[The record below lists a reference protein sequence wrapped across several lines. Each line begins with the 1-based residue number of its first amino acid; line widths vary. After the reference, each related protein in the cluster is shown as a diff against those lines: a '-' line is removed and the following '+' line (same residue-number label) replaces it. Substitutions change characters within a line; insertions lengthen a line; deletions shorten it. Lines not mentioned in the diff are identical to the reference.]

1 MKVVGLVI
9 LAVIAF
15 AVLTGSCSG
24 GEFFTYTGDPPTLAD
39 LGSTST
45 SALTSNQ
52 LPPPPPPSAAIHRAV
67 RPAVWAA
74 GACGAVKAW
83 DTDWRAR
90 AQEVDRRLGSADD
103 PDEAR
108 NLYVDFWG
116 ETVTKTELLL
126 RQMDAAGHPAVR
138 GGEGV
143 ARAYRLVFAKTLPPM
158 QMASAVAVAL
168 PDDQER
174 FSAQVAEIGSN
185 MSRAFDVRDQEILAL
200 HAKLDKTIPDKLRAA
215 LNNNPTCTSI

>member
-1 MKVVGLVI
+1 MKVAGLVI
-9 LAVIAF
+9 LAVIAL
-15 AVLTGSCSG
+15 AVLTGSCS
-24 GEFFTYTGDPPTLAD
+24 GEFFTYTGDPPTLAG

-74 GACGAVKAW
+74 GICGAVKAW
-83 DTDWRAR
+83 NTDYRAR
-90 AQEVDRRLGSADD
+90 ARELNQSTTEYD

-108 NLYVDFWG
+108 NILVDFWD
-116 ETVTKTELLL
+116 ETVTKTDLLL
-126 RQMDAAGHPAVR
+126 REMDAAGHPAVR

-158 QMASAVAVAL
+158 QMARAVAAAI
-168 PDDQER
+168 PDDPDR
-174 FSAQVAEIGSN
+174 FYAGLAEIKSN
-185 MSRAFDVRDQEILAL
+185 MARAFAARNQDMIAL
-200 HAKLDKTIPDKLRAA
+200 HAKLDKTLPDKLRAA

>member
-1 MKVVGLVI
+1 MKVAGLVI
-9 LAVIAF
+9 LAAIVL

-24 GEFFTYTGDPPTLAD
+24 GEFFTYTGDPPTLAE

-52 LPPPPPPSAAIHRAV
+52 LPPPPPSAAIHRAV

-74 GACGAVKAW
+74 GICGAVKAW
-83 DTDWRAR
+83 NTDYRAR
-90 AQEVDRRLGSADD
+90 ARELNQSTTEYD

-108 NLYVDFWG
+108 DILVDFWD
-116 ETVTKTELLL
+116 ETVTKTDLLL
-126 RQMDAAGHPAVR
+126 REMDAAGHPAVR

-158 QMASAVAVAL
+158 QMARAVAAAI
-168 PDDQER
+168 PDDTER
-174 FSAQVAEIGSN
+174 FYAGLAEIKSN
-185 MSRAFDVRDQEILAL
+185 MARAFAVRNQDMIA
-200 HAKLDKTIPDKLRAA
+200 LRAKTDRTLWNMVRATFYNNCQA
-215 LNNNPTCTSI
+215 L